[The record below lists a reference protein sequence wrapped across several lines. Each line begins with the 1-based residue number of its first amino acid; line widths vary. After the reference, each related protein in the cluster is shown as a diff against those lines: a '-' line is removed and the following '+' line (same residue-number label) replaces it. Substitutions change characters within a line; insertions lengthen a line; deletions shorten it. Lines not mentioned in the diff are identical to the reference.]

1 MNHQLRTGL
10 STVPEMDDA
19 QFVRWQSLLEERT
32 GMCLAPQRRSFLQT
46 SLGLR
51 MREVGCD
58 NYQEYYER
66 IVNGASGAIEWST
79 LVDRLTVQE
88 TRFFRDPDAFA
99 FVEQFVQQKAAEAG
113 SDDTLEFWIVVC
125 SSGEEAYSLAMVAER
140 YLTPQGKRYAVT
152 GTDISTIVLRKAR
165 AGRYQPRALD
175 WVADEY
181 RQLGFR
187 DLQPGSPVQVSDTL
201 RQRCC
206 FSQVNILNLANCPL
220 QSQHVIYCQNV
231 LIYFRRWRR
240 REILN
245 VLAER
250 LAPGGILVI
259 GLGEMVDWQHPLLEQ
274 VHSSRVSAFVRKQ
287 SNSTGETTR
296 R

>member
-88 TRFFRDPDAFA
+88 TRFFRDPGEQHRGVRVDVDQNVDSVANRETLTGVQRTHTQGAAGRGERCF
-99 FVEQFVQQKAAEAG
+99 FIVEQG
-113 SDDTLEFWIVVC
+113 D
-125 SSGEEAYSLAMVAER
+125 
-140 YLTPQGKRYAVT
+140 
-152 GTDISTIVLRKAR
+152 
-165 AGRYQPRALD
+165 
-175 WVADEY
+175 
-181 RQLGFR
+181 
-187 DLQPGSPVQVSDTL
+187 
-201 RQRCC
+201 
-206 FSQVNILNLANCPL
+206 SQVGITLGAGVGDCEVELH
-220 QSQHVIYCQNV
+220 SVGI
-231 LIYFRRWRR
+231 I
-240 REILN
+240 
-245 VLAER
+245 AE
-250 LAPGGILVI
+250 V
-259 GLGEMVDWQHPLLEQ
+259 
-274 VHSSRVSAFVRKQ
+274 
-287 SNSTGETTR
+287 
-296 R
+296 